1 MQTPN
6 QQNGSQ
12 TTDKS
17 VETDIETN
25 LHKLKRAGDLFRQT
39 KNDSAEMTAANDLGT
54 LLDRVSVVT
63 TQEIENLVGELRLLC
78 EKLET
83 DRQRIQGDVAKYTEL
98 SNAVR
103 RLYFPYMQRSAVD
116 LLLLSRPWLPVIHL
130 SRFY

>member
-1 MQTPN
+1 MQTAN

-12 TTDKS
+12 ATDKS

-25 LHKLKRAGDLFRQT
+25 LNELKRAGDLFRQAED
-39 KNDSAEMTAANDLGT
+39 DSAEMAAATDLAS

-63 TQEIENLVGELRLLC
+63 TQEIEILVGELRILR

-83 DRQRIQGDVAKYTEL
+83 DRQRIQGDVAKYAEL

-103 RLYFPYMQRSAVD
+103 RLTENISESVV
-116 LLLLSRPWLPVIHL
+116 SLPTAPGLIP
-130 SRFY
+130 